1 MFVTHGGLF
10 SKDGVT
16 LKDIQAIDRNREPSN
31 QGLMCE
37 LLWSDPI
44 KANGRAPSKR
54 GCGIGFGPD
63 VAKKFLEENNLGI
76 YIPICEFNPL

>member
-1 MFVTHGGLF
+1 
-10 SKDGVT
+10 
-16 LKDIQAIDRNREPSN
+16 
-31 QGLMCE
+31 MCE

-44 KANGRAPSKR
+44 KENGRAPSKR

-63 VAKKFLEENNLGI
+63 VAKKFLEENNLGK